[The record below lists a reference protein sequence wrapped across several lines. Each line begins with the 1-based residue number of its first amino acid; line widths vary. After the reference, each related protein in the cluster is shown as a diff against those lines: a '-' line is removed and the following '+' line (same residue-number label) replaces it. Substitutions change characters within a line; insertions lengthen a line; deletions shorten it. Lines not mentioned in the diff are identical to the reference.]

1 MELLN
6 QMMRDKPL
14 LPFLIP
20 LGLFAWAVER
30 WLVPF
35 SNWVPLAAAV
45 WVTIQYG
52 KFQRRLLV
60 EDMNRRWKQLL
71 LNTAPVTPLEPC
83 EWFNKL
89 LVEVWP
95 NYMEPKLS
103 RTFFSMVEKRLKYRK
118 PKWIEKIELQEFSL
132 GPCPPNLGR
141 NGMQW
146 ITSGD
151 QLVMR
156 LGFDWDVNDMSILLL
171 AKLAK
176 PLIGTA
182 RIVINSIQIKGD
194 LLLRPILDGQA
205 VLYSFESTPEIRIG
219 VAFGSGGSQTLPATE
234 LPGVPSWLVCSS
246 IFLGVNDNAMWIC

>member
-1 MELLN
+1 MVKRRWTGFQAKEAAMELLN

-45 WVTIQYG
+45 WATIQLVRHEHLFYSY
-52 KFQRRLLV
+52 FCLL
-60 EDMNRRWKQLL
+60 W
-71 LNTAPVTPLEPC
+71 C
-83 EWFNKL
+83 
-89 LVEVWP
+89 
-95 NYMEPKLS
+95 
-103 RTFFSMVEKRLKYRK
+103 SMKRLKYRK

-151 QLVMR
+151 QV
-156 LGFDWDVNDMSILLL
+156 
-171 AKLAK
+171 
-176 PLIGTA
+176 
-182 RIVINSIQIKGD
+182 
-194 LLLRPILDGQA
+194 
-205 VLYSFESTPEIRIG
+205 
-219 VAFGSGGSQTLPATE
+219 
-234 LPGVPSWLVCSS
+234 
-246 IFLGVNDNAMWIC
+246 